1 MDLNRTFR
9 RIVNQINIYLT
20 VFFLTVEI
28 LFIMNW
34 KTIKVVS
41 QITGKP
47 ERTIRH
53 KAAQGQ
59 IRVKRDGAKWLCD
72 INSLKKLGWLP
83 QTSESEN
90 LEKNPESAIIKNL
103 TGTSATESAPS
114 PIVAEKKK
122 PHLLQNLGVYQE
134 LLTLI
139 KKMKL
144 QGTTIDQSAADHL
157 LKSLHYI
164 GLGFYDFQT
173 LSKIAN
179 FSLARNH
186 MVHAL
191 IHIQI
196 SEIPNDDYKN
206 QIEST
211 LLPGLGGLIR
221 RMEKRK
227 NGPEQRFSSS
237 AKN

>member
-1 MDLNRTFR
+1 
-9 RIVNQINIYLT
+9 
-20 VFFLTVEI
+20 
-28 LFIMNW
+28 MNW
-34 KTIKVVS
+34 ITIKVVS
-41 QITGKP
+41 QMTGKP

-72 INSLKKLGWLP
+72 INSLKELGWLV
-83 QTSESEN
+83 QTPEPENIEKPLVSESTKK
-90 LEKNPESAIIKNL
+90 LDRAIEPTL
-103 TGTSATESAPS
+103 
-114 PIVAEKKK
+114 VAKKK

-134 LLTLI
+134 LLTLV
-139 KKMKL
+139 KKTKTQENL
-144 QGTTIDQSAADHL
+144 VDQPTADHL

-173 LSKIAN
+173 IAKITN
-179 FSLARNH
+179 FSLARSH

-191 IHIQI
+191 IHLQI
-196 SEIPNDDYKN
+196 SQNTNDECKN
-206 QIEST
+206 QIENA

-227 NGPEQRFSSS
+227 NVPEQRLSSS
-237 AKN
+237 PKN

>member
-1 MDLNRTFR
+1 
-9 RIVNQINIYLT
+9 
-20 VFFLTVEI
+20 
-28 LFIMNW
+28 MNW

-72 INSLKKLGWLP
+72 INSLKKLGWLS
-83 QTSESEN
+83 QTSDSSSQN
-90 LEKNPESAIIKNL
+90 LETHTEPETTKNL
-103 TGTSATESAPS
+103 TNTGAAESM
-114 PIVAEKKK
+114 VVVKKK
-122 PHLLQNLGVYQE
+122 PHLLENLGVYQE

-139 KKMKL
+139 KKMKS
-144 QGTTIDQSAADHL
+144 QDPTIDQSAADHL

-173 LSKIAN
+173 PSKIVN

-191 IHIQI
+191 IHLQI
-196 SEIPNDDYKN
+196 AEKPNDDCKN
-206 QIEST
+206 QIESA